1 MPRWRVIW
9 LVARREII
17 ERGRSKGFLAS
28 LLLTIFFVVGSILL
42 QAWLAGNESVIK
54 IGYVGTPPAAF
65 EASLDAIADR
75 NDGSVQVTP
84 YPDRAAAEAALKAE
98 QVDGVYVPAGSPG
111 QAGTLVFRKEPDNR
125 IVGAVSEAVI
135 GQQLIDSGV
144 TIAPP
149 ATESLEPVNEED
161 SSRFILANIGV
172 IFLFI
177 SIFSYGY
184 WVLSGVVE
192 EKQSRVVEVVLS
204 TVRPRDLLVG
214 KVLGIGILGL
224 GQLIVLVATVLV
236 ANSVIGLID
245 LPATAVSSIVLL
257 FVFFILGYA
266 LYSTLFGVLGALA
279 SRMEEAGNVTT
290 PVSFLAVGSYLVS
303 ILVISND
310 PNGLAAIVA
319 SFFPFSAP
327 MAVPLRAA
335 LDAISPL
342 EIGVSIAILV
352 VTIYGMFSFGARV
365 YAGAVLNTAGRMR
378 FRDALQ
384 SARGAVDR

>member
-1 MPRWRVIW
+1 MPRWRVIS

-42 QAWLAGNESVIK
+42 QAWLAGNESGIK
-54 IGYVGTPPAAF
+54 IGYVRAPPAAF

-111 QAGTLVFRKEPDNR
+111 QAGQLVFRKEPDNR
-125 IVGAVSEAVI
+125 IVGAGSEAVI

-192 EKQSRVVEVVLS
+192 EKQSRVVEVVRS
-204 TVRPRDLLVG
+204 RVRPRDLLMG
-214 KVLGIGILGL
+214 KVLGIGLL
-224 GQLIVLVATVLV
+224 ALAQLVVLVAV
-236 ANSVIGLID
+236 GLT
-245 LPATAVSSIVLL
+245 LWQLL
-257 FVFFILGYA
+257 
-266 LYSTLFGVLGALA
+266 
-279 SRMEEAGNVTT
+279 
-290 PVSFLAVGSYLVS
+290 
-303 ILVISND
+303 
-310 PNGLAAIVA
+310 
-319 SFFPFSAP
+319 
-327 MAVPLRAA
+327 
-335 LDAISPL
+335 
-342 EIGVSIAILV
+342 
-352 VTIYGMFSFGARV
+352 
-365 YAGAVLNTAGRMR
+365 
-378 FRDALQ
+378 
-384 SARGAVDR
+384 